1 MDIRKEIKNID
12 WSQYE
17 TAYGNADQDIP
28 EYLNQ
33 SKYIPKVSRLL
44 LDLFSENKEWAM
56 KATHYLWCGLCHQ
69 HAFVSSAALPAYDFL
84 IYGLKNL
91 EDNLK
96 IEILDILLG
105 FSICTAGVNLSD
117 SWQGKLRSKLK
128 EDMGYFQ
135 KLALNTNEEILSF
148 AESII
153 EYLE

>member
-1 MDIRKEIKNID
+1 MDIRNEIKNID

-17 TAYGNADQDIP
+17 TAYGNANQNIP

-33 SKYIPKVSRLL
+33 SKYIPKVPSLL
-44 LDLFSENKEWAM
+44 LDLFSEDKEHAM
-56 KATHYLWCGLCHQ
+56 KATHYLWCSLCHQ
-69 HAFVSSAALPAYDFL
+69 HGFVSSAALPAYDFL

-105 FSICTAGVNLSD
+105 FSICTAGVNLTD

-135 KLALNTNEEILSF
+135 ELALSTNEEILSF

-153 EYLE
+153 EYLG

>member
-1 MDIRKEIKNID
+1 MDIRNEIKNID

-17 TAYGNADQDIP
+17 TAYGNANQNIP

-33 SKYIPKVSRLL
+33 SKYIPKVPSLL
-44 LDLFSENKEWAM
+44 LDLFSEDKEHAM
-56 KATHYLWCGLCHQ
+56 KATHYLWCSLCHQ
-69 HAFVSSAALPAYDFL
+69 HGFVSSAALPAYDFL

-105 FSICTAGVNLSD
+105 FSICTAGVNLTD

-128 EDMGYFQ
+128 EDLGYFQ
-135 KLALNTNEEILSF
+135 ELALSTNEEILSF
-148 AESII
+148 AQSII